1 MKEIIKTLTYLDRK
15 KDFSFNE
22 REIDF
27 LIDLNKNLFDHIDSK
42 LNNEFT
48 YGFNLHGKDHI
59 RSVFKNALFF
69 YKKIKNKINDKT
81 LAISILYHDV
91 GNLIERKNHHFFSK
105 KILEEIFKNYEF
117 KNLEEEKIISSVY
130 FHELEGI
137 KFSPLKIKL
146 FENFFK
152 NKKLDLISFKKFER
166 QIEKLNRLLPEE
178 SKLLFIADNL
188 DIGPHR
194 LPIKNFKSQDFFI
207 TEKDIHIFI
216 NSLWKFE
223 GADFLK
229 KELTLTFKFNPYL
242 KKSKVKNR
250 TLYRLIF
257 KGKRIYFPDWAYKI
271 YKNHHISFFDI
282 SLASLFA
289 LYKELIYVF
298 FLLNKIFKKDIKL
311 KFVDE
316 KGYFERIIYLKKENF
331 SKNMYYGLIL
341 PFRLHKI

>member
-1 MKEIIKTLTYLDRK
+1 MKEIIKTLIYLDRK
-15 KDFSFNE
+15 KNFNFSE
-22 REIDF
+22 REINF
-27 LIDLNKNLFDHIDSK
+27 LINLNKNIFDYIDSK

-69 YKKIKNKINDKT
+69 YKEIKKEINKKA
-81 LAISILYHDV
+81 LAVSILYHDV
-91 GNLIERKNHHFFSK
+91 GNLIERKNHHFFSQ
-105 KILEEIFKNYEF
+105 KILEEIFKNHDF
-117 KNLEEEKIISSVY
+117 KNLEEEKIIFSVY
-130 FHELEGI
+130 FHELESI
-137 KFSPLKIKL
+137 KSSPLKIKPL
-146 FENFFK
+146 ESFFK
-152 NKKLDLISFKKFER
+152 NNKLDLLSFKKFEK
-166 QIEKLNRLLPEE
+166 QIEKLNRLLPQE

-194 LPIKNFKSQDFFI
+194 LPIKNFKFKKFFI

-223 GADFLK
+223 RADFFK
-229 KELTLTFKFNPYL
+229 DEIILTFKFNPYL
-242 KKSKVKNR
+242 KKSKVKNK

-257 KGKRIYFPDWAYKI
+257 KGKRIYFPEWAYKI

-282 SLASLFA
+282 SLASLFV

-311 KFVDE
+311 KFIDE
-316 KGYFERIIYLKKENF
+316 KGYFERIINLRKENF
-331 SKNMYYGLIL
+331 LQNMYYGLIL